1 MATPLPLRV
10 PVETDD
16 GVIAPLRR
24 LVRLEIELA
33 VAEAREL
40 LVTAATA
47 IAVGLAGACMVIAA
61 LVVLL
66 AALLAPLFAAR
77 WEHLAIAAG
86 VALVVAAAMLAWT
99 AWRLTRLAWPPV
111 TLTSLE
117 ETWRWLEA
125 QLRSRLKLR

>member
-1 MATPLPLRV
+1 MATSHPLHV
-10 PVETDD
+10 PAETDE

-33 VAEAREL
+33 IAEARAL

-47 IAVGLAGACMVIAA
+47 IVLGLAGAFLLIAA

-66 AALLAPLFAAR
+66 AAVLAPLFAAP

-86 VALVVAAAMLAWT
+86 AALVVAVAALAWT
-99 AWRLTRLAWPPV
+99 AWRFTHLAWPLV

-125 QLRSRLKLR
+125 QMRSRLRLR